1 MELPNLARRAT
12 VVAVAAAAA
21 LAHGGPELRA
31 QDVQEQLE
39 RLAEENGSLYVKP
52 LTDAFGTS
60 MNQGM
65 YHTATVH
72 ETLGFDIGIAVAGSL
87 VPDENDI
94 FNPILPDQVTYRGQ
108 TFQNPYGPGGRT
120 TTRTSP
126 AVTGEGPGTV
136 FEPQGQFAQACQAA
150 GEDCSLRFPEGLD
163 IPGAPFAVIQ
173 GSVGLIYGT
182 ELTARFVPDIETT
195 DEVGKV
201 SAFGLGVKHSV
212 SQYIPASPVSLAV
225 HAGFQNF
232 DVGDYL
238 SASASSWGV
247 LASKGFGP
255 LELLAGADIESSS
268 VDVEYTFTDE
278 VSGETTDIGF
288 SNDLDTSARLR
299 LGATLNLL
307 ALKLAAQYSVGEYDA
322 LAAKAMISVR

>member
-1 MELPNLARRAT
+1 MSLSRLARATT
-12 VVAVAAAAA
+12 VVAVAAAAT

-31 QDVQEQLE
+31 QDVQDQLE
-39 RLAEENGSLYVKP
+39 RLAEDNGSLYVKP

-72 ETLGFDIGIAVAGSL
+72 ETLGFDIGIAFAGSL
-87 VPDENDI
+87 VPDENDV
-94 FNPILPDQVTYRGQ
+94 FNPILPDRVTYAGE
-108 TFQNPYGPGGRT
+108 TFQDPYGPAGPT
-120 TTRTSP
+120 TSRTSP
-126 AVTGEGPGTV
+126 AVTGEGAGTV
-136 FEPQGQFAQACQAA
+136 FAPQGEFAQACDAA
-150 GEDCSLRFPEGLD
+150 GEDCTLRFPEGLD

-182 ELTARFVPDIETT
+182 ELTARFVPAVETT
-195 DEVGKV
+195 DEMGKV

-255 LELLAGADIESSS
+255 LEVLAGADIESSS
-268 VDVEYTFTDE
+268 VDVDYTFAEENRE
-278 VSGETTDIGF
+278 VSFE
-288 SNDLDTSARLR
+288 NELDTSARLR
-299 LGATLNLL
+299 LGATLELL